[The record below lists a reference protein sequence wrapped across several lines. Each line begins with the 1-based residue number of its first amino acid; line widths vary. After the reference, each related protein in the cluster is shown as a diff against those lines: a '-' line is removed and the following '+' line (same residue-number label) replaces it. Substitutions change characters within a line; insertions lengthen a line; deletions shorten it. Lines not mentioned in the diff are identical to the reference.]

1 MNRSFNSEGLLRMT
15 VTAPAGTKGTVCLPK
30 PLRKNLNRH
39 HVSDGRML
47 EDGSFAVQG
56 GETFAFV
63 QIES

>member
-1 MNRSFNSEGLLRMT
+1 MT